1 MSKRGKL
8 GFGRKI
14 LVVMVALTVGLAI
27 VGPASAG
34 VAQSPAETQYNP
46 PPPPAANPPASP
58 PPPAANPPA
67 SPPPPAANPDA
78 EPQAEPQTEPQAEPE
93 IFLPPTVA
101 SAGQDDSADS
111 GGLLP
116 FTGAA
121 LIVPSV
127 LGGLLLAGGLFLVY
141 RTRRREEL

>member
-1 MSKRGKL
+1 MKTWAKSSA
-8 GFGRKI
+8 GRKI
-14 LVVMVALTVGLAI
+14 LVSLLALALVLAVA
-27 VGPASAG
+27 GPASAG
-34 VAQSPAETQYNP
+34 TAQNSPAENQYGSEK
-46 PPPPAANPPASP
+46 PPAANTPTP
-58 PPPAANPPA
+58 
-67 SPPPPAANPDA
+67 
-78 EPQAEPQTEPQAEPE
+78 EVEPQAEPE

-101 SAGQDDSADS
+101 SAGQDESDS

-141 RTRRREEL
+141 RTRRRET

>member
-1 MSKRGKL
+1 MRSRPRRTL
-8 GFGRKI
+8 PTPE
-14 LVVMVALTVGLAI
+14 V
-27 VGPASAG
+27 
-34 VAQSPAETQYNP
+34 
-46 PPPPAANPPASP
+46 
-58 PPPAANPPA
+58 
-67 SPPPPAANPDA
+67 
-78 EPQAEPQTEPQAEPE
+78 EPQAEPE

-101 SAGQDDSADS
+101 SAGQDESG

-141 RTRRREEL
+141 RTRRRET

>member
-1 MSKRGKL
+1 MQTWGKL
-8 GFGRKI
+8 AVGRKV
-14 LVVMVALTVGLAI
+14 LVVMLTLAIGLAI
-27 VGPASAG
+27 ACPASA
-34 VAQSPAETQYNP
+34 QSSPADKQYRKG
-46 PPPPAANPPASP
+46 PPPATNT
-58 PPPAANPPA
+58 
-67 SPPPPAANPDA
+67 DV
-78 EPQAEPQTEPQAEPE
+78 EPQAEPE

-101 SAGQDDSADS
+101 SAGQEDS

-141 RTRRREEL
+141 RTRRREEI

>member
-1 MSKRGKL
+1 MRNWGKL
-8 GFGRKI
+8 T
-14 LVVMVALTVGLAI
+14 VVTLALAVGLAI
-27 VGPASAG
+27 TGAASAG
-34 VAQSPAETQYNP
+34 VVQNSPAEKQYGGEAP
-46 PPPPAANPPASP
+46 AAANPT
-58 PPPAANPPA
+58 
-67 SPPPPAANPDA
+67 PDVA
-78 EPQAEPQTEPQAEPE
+78 PQAEPE

-101 SAGQDDSADS
+101 SAGQDESDS

-141 RTRRREEL
+141 RTRRRAV

>member
-1 MSKRGKL
+1 MRNWGKL
-8 GFGRKI
+8 A
-14 LVVMVALTVGLAI
+14 VVTLALAVGLAFA
-27 VGPASAG
+27 GPASAG
-34 VAQSPAETQYNP
+34 VVQSSPAEKQYGAE
-46 PPPPAANPPASP
+46 PPAA
-58 PPPAANPPA
+58 ANPE
-67 SPPPPAANPDA
+67 PDV
-78 EPQAEPQTEPQAEPE
+78 EPQAEPE

-127 LGGLLLAGGLFLVY
+127 LGGLLLVGGLFLVY
-141 RTRRREEL
+141 RTRRRAEV

>member
-1 MSKRGKL
+1 MRNWGKL
-8 GFGRKI
+8 A
-14 LVVMVALTVGLAI
+14 VVTLALAI
-27 VGPASAG
+27 GLVIAGPASAG
-34 VAQSPAETQYNP
+34 VVQNSPAEEQYGKE
-46 PPPPAANPPASP
+46 PPAA
-58 PPPAANPPA
+58 ANPT
-67 SPPPPAANPDA
+67 PDVA
-78 EPQAEPQTEPQAEPE
+78 PQATPDVAPQAEPE

-141 RTRRREEL
+141 RTRRREV

>member
-1 MSKRGKL
+1 MKTWAKSSA
-8 GFGRKI
+8 GRKI
-14 LVVMVALTVGLAI
+14 LVLLLALALVFAVA
-27 VGPASAG
+27 GPASAG
-34 VAQSPAETQYNP
+34 TVQNSPAENQYGGEQ
-46 PPPPAANPPASP
+46 PPAANTPTP
-58 PPPAANPPA
+58 
-67 SPPPPAANPDA
+67 
-78 EPQAEPQTEPQAEPE
+78 EVEPQAEPE

-101 SAGQDDSADS
+101 SAGQDES

-141 RTRRREEL
+141 RTRRRET

>member
-1 MSKRGKL
+1 MSTWGK
-8 GFGRKI
+8 FVPGRKV
-14 LVVMVALTVGLAI
+14 LVFMLTLVVGLAI
-27 VGPASAG
+27 AGSASA
-34 VAQSPAETQYNP
+34 QSSPAEKQYGKAE
-46 PPPPAANPPASP
+46 PPAATS
-58 PPPAANPPA
+58 
-67 SPPPPAANPDA
+67 SDV
-78 EPQAEPQTEPQAEPE
+78 EPQAKPE

-141 RTRRREEL
+141 RTRRREEV

>member
-1 MSKRGKL
+1 MRIW
-8 GFGRKI
+8 GRLAVGRTV
-14 LVVMVALTVGLAI
+14 LVMLALAAGLA
-27 VGPASAG
+27 VAGPASAG
-34 VAQSPAETQYNP
+34 VVQNSPAETQYGGEA
-46 PPPPAANPPASP
+46 PAAASP
-58 PPPAANPPA
+58 TPE
-67 SPPPPAANPDA
+67 A
-78 EPQAEPQTEPQAEPE
+78 EPQAEPQAAQE

-101 SAGQDDSADS
+101 SDQSDS

-141 RTRRREEL
+141 RTRRRAV

>member
-1 MSKRGKL
+1 ML
-8 GFGRKI
+8 
-14 LVVMVALTVGLAI
+14 ALAVGLAI
-27 VGPASAG
+27 AGPASAG
-34 VAQSPAETQYNP
+34 VAKKPPACDQYCP
-46 PPPPAANPPASP
+46 PPPPAASSNPTPEV
-58 PPPAANPPA
+58 
-67 SPPPPAANPDA
+67 
-78 EPQAEPQTEPQAEPE
+78 EPQAEAE

-101 SAGQDDSADS
+101 SAGQEDS

-141 RTRRREEL
+141 RTRRREEV

>member
-1 MSKRGKL
+1 MSIRGKL
-8 GFGRKI
+8 AGGRKV
-14 LVVMVALTVGLAI
+14 LLFMLTLAVGLAI
-27 VGPASAG
+27 AGPASA
-34 VAQSPAETQYNP
+34 QSSPAEKQYGP
-46 PPPPAANPPASP
+46 STPPAASNQA
-58 PPPAANPPA
+58 
-67 SPPPPAANPDA
+67 PDVEPEA
-78 EPQAEPQTEPQAEPE
+78 EGE

-101 SAGQDDSADS
+101 SAGQEDS

-141 RTRRREEL
+141 RTRRREEV